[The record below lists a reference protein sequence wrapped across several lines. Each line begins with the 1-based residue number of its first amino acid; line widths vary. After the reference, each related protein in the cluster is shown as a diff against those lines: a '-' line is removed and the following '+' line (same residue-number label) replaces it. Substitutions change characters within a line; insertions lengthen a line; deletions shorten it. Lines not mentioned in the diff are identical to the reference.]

1 MNEHLLAIG
10 MFVFGIPRLA
20 YNELERRASW
30 RWGKNE
36 RYGARAAAQF
46 LGPGEEKL
54 TLNGVLVPEIAG
66 SFSDIER
73 LREMAAS
80 GEAWPLILGNGEELG
95 DFVILN
101 VDERWRH
108 IIAGGRP
115 RVLDFAVDLE
125 RVERERPV
133 P

>member
-1 MNEHLLAIG
+1 MNEHLLTIG
-10 MFVFGIPRLA
+10 MFVFGIPRVT
-20 YNELERRASW
+20 YSELERRAGW
-30 RWGKNE
+30 NWGKNE

-46 LGPGEEKL
+46 LGPGEEKI

-80 GEAWPLILGNGEELG
+80 GEAWPLTLGNGEVLG

-101 VDERWRH
+101 VDERWRD
-108 IIAGGRP
+108 IIAGGRG
-115 RVLDFAVDLE
+115 RVMDFAVDLM
-125 RVERERPV
+125 RVDPEQPR
-133 P
+133 